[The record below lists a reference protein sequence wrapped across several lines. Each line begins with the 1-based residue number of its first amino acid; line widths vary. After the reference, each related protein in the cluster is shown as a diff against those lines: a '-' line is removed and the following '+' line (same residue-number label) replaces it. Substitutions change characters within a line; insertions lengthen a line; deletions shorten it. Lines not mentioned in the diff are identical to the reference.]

1 MSEARERMLEHLDFE
16 RQAPDVQRDRTRRQA
31 RATCDAASQTL
42 LLSSTVQKLGAQAF
56 TLDAR
61 VEAAI
66 ERVIGGDRNDAR
78 GHAEAKERLRAAHA
92 EVADLLAQLRA
103 ALADRSRPASD
114 IAALCA
120 SLERAHEEL
129 EQTIEEPAG

>member
-1 MSEARERMLEHLDFE
+1 MLDRLDFE
-16 RQAPDVQRDRTRRQA
+16 RQAADVQRDRTRRQA

-66 ERVIGGDRNDAR
+66 ERVMGGDRDGAR
-78 GHAEAKERLRAAHA
+78 GRAEATGRLRAAHA

-103 ALADRSRPASD
+103 VLADRDRPASD
-114 IAALCA
+114 TAALCA
-120 SLERAHEEL
+120 SLERAQEQL
-129 EQTIEEPAG
+129 EQAIEEPAG